1 MNIFSWLFQR
11 TSDGATN
18 IQVLILSLIV
28 VTVLHFCFT
37 TITDI
42 YTDIYKSTGKECDED
57 DL

>member
-28 VTVLHFCFT
+28 VTALHFL
-37 TITDI
+37 ITSIVDI
-42 YTDIYKSTGKECDED
+42 YTDVYRSTGKEED
-57 DL
+57 DDL